1 MRRVVGLDIGS
12 FSIKAVEVAWD
23 RKGRPKV
30 TNFGLVTLPS
40 GAVANGTFVEPDAV
54 VKAIKRLWLRAEF
67 ATKDVVVG
75 TSGDGTFIRESTLP
89 TLPDNEMK
97 GAIAAEAMEFLP
109 GSIADY
115 RIDYERRML
124 SQPESTVTSS
134 DVHLVAVD
142 IAIVNDLKSV
152 ISEAGLEVVGIDS
165 AIMALFRGIWLNTDL
180 GDGRSNVI
188 SVDSTPSSN
197 DQNGQPTRSSWRDRL
212 GTRQRDETEV
222 ETEVTGGSSSDI
234 EQLPELGSLDNG
246 DQSTVVALVVVGANK
261 VTVGIA
267 EDGVLTVSR
276 NIDAQGGDAITRA
289 ISEELEV
296 EISDAEGLKRSLS
309 EGGSDTV
316 DFEGGVDGRKLSSI
330 VRTQVALLNDAIVNT
345 LNSYLFSRGDVGELR
360 IYIAGGG
367 SLTAGLLDSLNV
379 VLGAERR
386 VERLNLFDSIDF
398 DMPDLSSA
406 ERERISAVMP
416 EALSLGL
423 GQFFADG
430 GRHVIN
436 LQGDEV
442 LQRRRA
448 KRDITFAATGLVA
461 GVLILGGLDYLH
473 VRNANNL
480 NSQLNSVN
488 AQVSAAQSSLF
499 QLSSVSKTRSAL
511 AAQEQQLTSI
521 LSTDVAWPVIINQ
534 LNSATPTDV
543 WWTNFSGAAP
553 AGGLNGTVTFGAAGC
568 SQQAP
573 AHWLNALGTMSNVLD
588 PWVSSSVANQS
599 SSCVNAP
606 LINGVAAPTVSFN
619 STATLINNP
628 TPSRFQ
634 EYLTGQGIA
643 Q

>member
-12 FSIKAVEVAWD
+12 FSIKAVEITWE

-40 GAVANGTFVEPDAV
+40 GAVVNGSFVEADSV

-75 TSGDGTFIRESTLP
+75 TSGDGTFIRESNLP
-89 TLPDNEMK
+89 TLPDSEMK

-109 GSIADY
+109 GSIDDY

-124 SQPESTVTSS
+124 PQPESSLMS
-134 DVHLVAVD
+134 GDVHLVAVD
-142 IAIVNDLKSV
+142 TAIVSDLQS
-152 ISEAGLEVVGIDS
+152 IIAEAGLEIVGIDS
-165 AIMALFRGIWLNTDL
+165 AVMALFRGIWLNTDL
-180 GDGRSNVI
+180 GSQGASVI
-188 SVDSTPSSN
+188 SVESTASN
-197 DQNGQPTRSSWRDRL
+197 EESLSQSPRASRKGRL
-212 GTRQRDETEV
+212 GKRSKNETVVEAEV
-222 ETEVTGGSSSDI
+222 AGGSSADLEPLS
-234 EQLPELGSLDNG
+234 ELEAIGAS

-267 EDGVLTVSR
+267 ENGVLTVSR

-289 ISEELEV
+289 ISEELEI
-296 EISDAEGLKRSLS
+296 EISDAEGLKRSLGES
-309 EGGSDTV
+309 GNEALE
-316 DFEGGVDGRKLSSI
+316 FEGGIDGRRLSSI
-330 VRTQVALLNDAIVNT
+330 VRTQVEQLNDAIVNT

-360 IYIAGGG
+360 IYISGGG
-367 SLTAGLLDSLNV
+367 SLTAGLLDSLNEE
-379 VLGAERR
+379 LGGERR
-386 VERLNLFDSIDF
+386 VERLNLFDSIEF
-398 DMPDLSSA
+398 DMPDLSSG
-406 ERERISAVMP
+406 ERDRISAVMP

-423 GQFFADG
+423 GLYFADG

-448 KRDITFAATGLVA
+448 KRDLTFSVVGLVA

-473 VRNANNL
+473 VQNANNL
-480 NSQLNSVN
+480 NNQLSSVN
-488 AQVSAAQSSLF
+488 AQVSSAQSSLF
-499 QLSSVSKTRSAL
+499 QLSSVAKTRTAL
-511 AAQEQQLTSI
+511 AAQELQLTSI
-521 LSTDVAWPVIINQ
+521 LSTDVAWPVLINQ
-534 LNSATPTDV
+534 LNGATPTDV
-543 WWTNFSGAAP
+543 WWTNFSGSAP
-553 AGGLNGTVTFGAAGC
+553 SAGISGTITFGAAGC

-573 AHWLNALGTMSNVLD
+573 AHWLNALNTLSNILD

-606 LINGVAAPTVSFN
+606 LINGVPAPTVSFN
-619 STATLINNP
+619 STATLASNP

-634 EYLTGQGIA
+634 EYLTGQGIT